1 MIKANDFDERLGGLY
16 LKESGR
22 SIFVEKFEERL
33 STTIKHSKIGRDVSY
48 RRLLRLELYK
58 LEKHLMGEEEYEP
71 FVAEWWFYVRGYSVY
86 LIMVYDINEKR
97 VNKVLKI
104 GRKYLDWIQNSVL
117 EGEITD
123 AKFEKLKLE
132 LKKVIKEEEDSVVF
146 YILRTTMYSKRE
158 ILGQVKGGSKLII
171 WISVDV

>member
-1 MIKANDFDERLGGLY
+1 M
-16 LKESGR
+16 
-22 SIFVEKFEERL
+22 
-33 STTIKHSKIGRDVSY
+33 
-48 RRLLRLELYK
+48 
-58 LEKHLMGEEEYEP
+58 
-71 FVAEWWFYVRGYSVY
+71 Y

-117 EGEITD
+117 EGEITA

-132 LKKVIKEEEDSVVF
+132 LKKVIKEEEDSIVF

-158 ILGQVKGGSKLII
+158 TMGQTKGGSKLII
-171 WISVDV
+171 